1 MSDLIPIK
9 IVNLALDAKDLQ
21 IKTIADQCERAND
34 LLKQEQE
41 RVNVLLGNNYR
52 LRNAV
57 ISAIDLMDNNRTFT
71 DDERLSLQNLIR
83 GSLG

>member
-21 IKTIADQCERAND
+21 IKTIADQYERAND

-41 RVNVLLGNNYR
+41 RVKVLLGNNYR

>member
-21 IKTIADQCERAND
+21 IKTIADQYERAND

-41 RVNVLLGNNYR
+41 RVKVLLGNNYR

-57 ISAIDLMDNNRTFT
+57 LSAIDLMDNNRTFT

>member
-21 IKTIADQCERAND
+21 IKTIADQYERAND